1 MIRRRNRLTRTWL
14 MLANAAPTIA
24 DGARGLWRSDSGRK
38 WLTPLLVFLCATG
51 LILLF
56 AFSVEAIAPFIYAIF

>member
-1 MIRRRNRLTRTWL
+1 MIKRRGKFRRG
-14 MLANAAPTIA
+14 LALLATVGPSV
-24 DGARGLWRSDSGRK
+24 GGLVRGLWHGQR
-38 WLTPLLVFLCATG
+38 WMLPLAVFLCATG

>member
-1 MIRRRNRLTRTWL
+1 MKRRGRFRRGLA
-14 MLANAAPTIA
+14 MLGAVGPSVGAL
-24 DGARGLWRSDSGRK
+24 ARGLWRGQR
-38 WLTPLLVFLCATG
+38 WMVPLAVFLCATG

>member
-1 MIRRRNRLTRTWL
+1 MIKRRGKFRRG
-14 MLANAAPTIA
+14 LALLGTVGPSVGAL
-24 DGARGLWRSDSGRK
+24 ARGLWRGQR
-38 WLTPLLVFLCATG
+38 WMLPLAVFLCTTG